1 LFRYTWRSLKA
12 LLRDWNSI
20 FLRSFVFPSYW
31 HAAAVLDRG
40 IKYLLTYP
48 MRIFLAEDEPGISGF
63 IKDGLEEEGFAV
75 DISTNGR
82 EALEMVRYNLDDYD
96 IILLDWM
103 LPGVSGID
111 ICRSIRKEN
120 KEVPIIFLTAKD
132 TVDDTVFGLEA
143 GANDYLKKPFAFE
156 ELLARIRVLL
166 RNKTGAQNIFE
177 AGDIRLDL
185 EAHQVTKNGRPIDL
199 TQKEFALL
207 EYLLRNKGKVC
218 RRTRIIEKIWD
229 IHFDKD
235 TSVIDVFING
245 LRKKLDRQGTGSFV
259 QTIRGVGYRVNDDV

>member
-1 LFRYTWRSLKA
+1 
-12 LLRDWNSI
+12 
-20 FLRSFVFPSYW
+20 
-31 HAAAVLDRG
+31 
-40 IKYLLTYP
+40 
-48 MRIFLAEDEPGISGF
+48 MRVFLAEDEPGISGF

-75 DISTNGR
+75 DVSTNGR
-82 EALEMVRYNLDDYD
+82 EALDMAIENIDEYD
-96 IILLDWM
+96 IFLLDWM
-103 LPGVSGID
+103 LPGVSGIE
-111 ICRSIRKEN
+111 ICRNIRKEN

-166 RNKTGAQNIFE
+166 RNKTGAQNIFA
-177 AGDIRLDL
+177 AGDIRVDI
-185 EAHQVTKNGRPIDL
+185 EAHQVTKDGRPVDL

-207 EYLLRNKGKVC
+207 EYLVRNKGKVC

-245 LRKKLDRQGTGSFV
+245 LRKKLDKPGTESFV
-259 QTIRGVGYRVNDDV
+259 QTIRGVGYRINDDV

>member
-1 LFRYTWRSLKA
+1 
-12 LLRDWNSI
+12 
-20 FLRSFVFPSYW
+20 
-31 HAAAVLDRG
+31 
-40 IKYLLTYP
+40 
-48 MRIFLAEDEPGISGF
+48 
-63 IKDGLEEEGFAV
+63 
-75 DISTNGR
+75 
-82 EALEMVRYNLDDYD
+82 
-96 IILLDWM
+96 
-103 LPGVSGID
+103 
-111 ICRSIRKEN
+111 
-120 KEVPIIFLTAKD
+120 
-132 TVDDTVFGLEA
+132 VFGLEA

-245 LRKKLDRQGTGSFV
+245 LRKKLDRPGTGSFV

>member
-1 LFRYTWRSLKA
+1 
-12 LLRDWNSI
+12 
-20 FLRSFVFPSYW
+20 
-31 HAAAVLDRG
+31 
-40 IKYLLTYP
+40 
-48 MRIFLAEDEPGISGF
+48 MRIFLAEDETAIAGF
-63 IKDGLEEEGFAV
+63 LKEGLEEEGFAV
-75 DISTNGR
+75 DVALNGR
-82 EALEMVRYNLDDYD
+82 TALEMVLSNLNEYD

-103 LPGVSGID
+103 LPGVSGIE

-120 KEVPIIFLTAKD
+120 NSIPVIFLTAKD

-166 RNKTGAQNIFE
+166 RNKTGEQTVFKTGNIV
-177 AGDIRLDL
+177 LDT
-185 EAHQVTKNGRPIDL
+185 EVHIVTRNGEKIDL

-218 RRTRIIEKIWD
+218 RRSRIIEKIWD

-235 TSVIDVFING
+235 TSVIDVFINA
-245 LRKKLDRQGTGSFV
+245 LRKKLDTKDTASFI
-259 QTIRGVGYRVNDDV
+259 QTIRGVGYRVNDL

>member
-1 LFRYTWRSLKA
+1 
-12 LLRDWNSI
+12 
-20 FLRSFVFPSYW
+20 
-31 HAAAVLDRG
+31 
-40 IKYLLTYP
+40 
-48 MRIFLAEDEPGISGF
+48 MRILLAEDEAAIAGF
-63 IKDGLEEEGFAV
+63 IKEGLEEEGFAV
-75 DISTNGR
+75 DVASNGR
-82 EALEMVRYNLDDYD
+82 IGLDMAMNNLPEYD
-96 IILLDWM
+96 LFLLDWM
-103 LPGVSGID
+103 MPGVSGIE

-120 KEVPIIFLTAKD
+120 KSVPIIFLTAKD

-166 RNKTGAQNIFE
+166 RSKTGEQNVFE
-177 AGDIRLDL
+177 ADGIILNT
-185 EAHQVTKNGRPIDL
+185 EVHKVTKNSQAVEL

-235 TSVIDVFING
+235 TSVIDVFINAI
-245 LRKKLDRQGTGSFV
+245 RKKLDEPGKESFI
-259 QTIRGVGYRVNDDV
+259 QTIRGVGYRVNENT